1 MKLSEFFNCI
11 ELSHRYMTI
20 KQINNIFQIIETNFM
35 LKASDD
41 VLAVVLDNLM
51 KIYNEFEKDQVLQ
64 EI

>member
-1 MKLSEFFNCI
+1 
-11 ELSHRYMTI
+11 MTI

-41 VLAVVLDNLM
+41 VLAVALDSLV